1 MLDKAEGYRVL
12 HEEVANRHQGI
23 LFYCEH
29 DCGTL
34 KEVWEH
40 RGFDC
45 AECDLLRDR
54 ESRIGP

>member
-1 MLDKAEGYRVL
+1 ML
-12 HEEVANRHQGI
+12 HEEVANRHKGI

-29 DCGTL
+29 DSGTL
-34 KEVWEH
+34 QEVWEH

-45 AECDLLRDR
+45 AESDLLRDR